1 MIFMNLE
8 DRIKKYIERLNE
20 TTENICDS
28 TVVHAFESVIDD
40 LETILYENKRGKKG
54 ENIERD

>member
-1 MIFMNLE
+1 MNLE

-28 TVVHAFESVIDD
+28 TVLHAFESVIDD
-40 LETILYENKRGKKG
+40 LETILYENKKEKEG
-54 ENIERD
+54 ESDERN